1 MGTASGAMVRIGGQ
15 VSPPQSSDF
24 TPLSTR
30 LTKVSRRDGA
40 WEGGNDEIT
49 SDSVQCDNKM
59 REKMQYLVRITK
71 VRQGTSIT
79 YVMKVPEE
87 GNK

>member
-15 VSPPQSSDF
+15 VSPPQPSDF

-49 SDSVQCDNKM
+49 
-59 REKMQYLVRITK
+59 
-71 VRQGTSIT
+71 
-79 YVMKVPEE
+79 
-87 GNK
+87 